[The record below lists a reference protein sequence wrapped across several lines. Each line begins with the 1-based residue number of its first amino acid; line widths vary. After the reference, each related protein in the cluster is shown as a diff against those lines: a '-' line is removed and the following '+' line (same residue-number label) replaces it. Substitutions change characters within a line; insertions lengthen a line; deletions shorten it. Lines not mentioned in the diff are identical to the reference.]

1 MQPLKWTE
9 RKFDFG
15 FRKEYL
21 PFFIERMEATA
32 PRTEELIKNLPDTA
46 LSKQVNG
53 QWSVKEHIG
62 HLIDLE
68 ELHEVRVDQFAEGFT
83 ELRAADMS
91 NKKTYEAHHNQKN
104 IQDLLTEFRKVR
116 AHFVHRLANFDENK
130 LEHKALHPRLQKQI
144 TIVDLAYFVGEH
156 DNHHLTILTQ
166 LIKSGCL

>member
-1 MQPLKWTE
+1 MEQLKWTE

-21 PFFIERMEATA
+21 PFLIERIKATA
-32 PRTEELIKNLPDTA
+32 PRIEEFVQNISNVN
-46 LSKQVNG
+46 LSKQINN

-68 ELHEVRVDQFAEGFT
+68 ELHEARIEQFAEGLT

-91 NKKTYEAHHNQKN
+91 NKKTYDANHNQKVS
-104 IQDLLTEFRKVR
+104 DLISELRKVR
-116 AHFVHRLANFDENK
+116 AQFISKLENFDESK

-144 TIVDLAYFVGEH
+144 SIVDLVYFVGEH
-156 DNHHLTILTQ
+156 DNHHLTILSQ
-166 LIKSGCL
+166 LLKSY